1 MKKLIFI
8 PIFIFTFLS
17 LSFSQVNFDDY
28 FIKKTLRLDYVQAG
42 DATGSKIYFEQVK
55 VEPFWGGTVKN
66 LVDKFNFG
74 EFRLTVYDSATQK
87 LIYSRGYSTLFQ
99 EWQTSDEAKTL
110 PRSFYETVVFPFPKK
125 TVKMEIHRHNKEGQ
139 LEKLYEQYINPS
151 NYFIREE
158 TPIKM
163 DYKKVL
169 DSGDPNSKVDV
180 VIIPDGYAKED
191 VAKLD
196 ADVDRF
202 INYFFSCSPY
212 RENKSNFNF
221 WLVYAISDESGTDIP
236 GKRIYKNTIVNA
248 SFYTFNTE
256 RYLMT
261 FDVKK
266 LRDIAANV
274 PYDQIMILVN
284 SPIYGG
290 GGIFNYYSVVS
301 SDDPYSDYVMTHEF
315 GHAFADLADEYWT
328 SDVAV
333 NDYYSLKVEPIQPN
347 ITTLVNFE
355 SKWKNLVDKDMP
367 IPTPN
372 DPKYY
377 KKVGA
382 FEGGGYVANGIYRP
396 MYDCTM
402 KSRSRDNFCP
412 VCKNALTNMINFYC
426 DK

>member
-1 MKKLIFI
+1 MKKFIFI
-8 PIFIFTFLS
+8 PVFILLIS
-17 LSFSQVNFDDY
+17 SVCFSQVNFDDF

-42 DATGSKIYFEQVK
+42 DANSSVIYFEQMK
-55 VEPFWGGTVKN
+55 CEPFWGGTVKN
-66 LVDKFNFG
+66 LLDKFNYG
-74 EFRLTVYDSATQK
+74 EYRICVNDLASGK

-99 EWQTSDEAKTL
+99 EWQTSDEAKVL

-125 TVKMEIHRHNKEGQ
+125 PVKVELQRRNRDGN
-139 LEKLYEQYINPS
+139 LEKKFELTVNPDD
-151 NYFIREE
+151 YFIREE
-158 TPIKM
+158 APIKM
-163 DYKKVL
+163 DYKKVH
-169 DSGDPNSKVDV
+169 DGGDPNSKVDI
-180 VIIPDGYAKED
+180 VIIPDGYTKDDME
-191 VAKLD
+191 KFE
-196 ADVDRF
+196 ADVKRF
-202 INYFFSCSPY
+202 VGYFFACSPY
-212 RENKSNFNF
+212 KENKNNFNI
-221 WLVYAISDESGTDIP
+221 WAIYAPSEESGTDIP

-261 FDVKK
+261 MDVKK

-290 GGIFNYYSVVS
+290 GGVFNYYSIVS
-301 SDDPYSDYVMTHEF
+301 SDDNYSDYVMCHEF
-315 GHAFADLADEYWT
+315 GHAFGDLADEYWT

-333 NDYYSLKVEPIQPN
+333 NDYFNQKIEPVQPN
-347 ITTLVNFE
+347 ITTLVNFA

-372 DPKYY
+372 DSKYY
-377 KKVGA
+377 DRVGA
-382 FEGGGYVANGIYRP
+382 FEGGGYVEKGIYRP
-396 MYDCTM
+396 KFDCTM

-412 VCKNALTNMINFYC
+412 VCKNALNEMIQFYS